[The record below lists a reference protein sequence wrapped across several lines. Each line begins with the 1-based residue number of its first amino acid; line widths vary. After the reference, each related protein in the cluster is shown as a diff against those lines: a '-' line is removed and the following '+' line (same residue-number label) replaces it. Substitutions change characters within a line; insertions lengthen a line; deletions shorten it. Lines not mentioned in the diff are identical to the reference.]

1 MNGIF
6 ESTEQALHVSF
17 LVMSLPPR
25 QKQTFR
31 LTLIRILES
40 IPKLTKRQAEFL
52 DELYGTPSGTID
64 FYGLSGDEIR
74 AQCAM
79 VVAAV
84 RDTLPD
90 PERFAVW
97 IRFARGMPKRPA
109 RAGLA
114 ADPGTP
120 PSIEW
125 KTGVLGMAAYLR
137 PSLPVASRDPIMAL
151 IAAHSFPHQ
160 RESSLSYKAIS
171 DEYGVPIRTLGRAA
185 MTVRKR
191 LRELEALGIAR
202 LHARFVIDGLVDLP
216 IVQVAAENR
225 LAEVAD

>member
-1 MNGIF
+1 MIGIF

-17 LVMSLPPR
+17 LVLSLPAR

-40 IPKLTKRQAEFL
+40 IPKLTKRQAEWL
-52 DELYGTPSGTID
+52 DELYGRPGGSIAFD
-64 FYGLSGDEIR
+64 GLSGDEIR

-79 VVAAV
+79 IVAAV
-84 RDTLPD
+84 RDHLPE
-90 PERFAVW
+90 PERNAVW
-97 IRFARGMPKRPA
+97 IRFARGIPKRPA

-114 ADPGTP
+114 ADLGTP

-125 KTGVLGMAAYLR
+125 KTGVLGMAVYLR

-160 RESSLSYKAIS
+160 REASLSYKAIS
-171 DEYGVPIRTLGRAA
+171 ADSGVPVRTLERAS
-185 MTVRKR
+185 MIIRKR
-191 LRELEALGIAR
+191 LRDLEALGIAR
-202 LHARFVIDGLVDLP
+202 LRERFVADGV
-216 IVQVAAENR
+216 VQVEEVVR
-225 LAEVAD
+225 VEEKPLAELAD